1 MPDSAQQLQRIYLAG
16 FELQTFE
23 RYPKCIG
30 VVRDNCVAL
39 LVPGVD
45 GLQILGTPGWRMGE
59 VMGVLTEREGRKVF
73 QAKSDIVE
81 ATPERLALLLAD
93 SDRPIQVLVAGKA
106 HPADEDGKDMIQLV
120 VDFARSLGAKAIVKG
135 LRAISD
141 FEYELEMNQ
150 LNRRQDPEIESVYL
164 MASAQYSFL
173 SSSGVKELAV
183 FGGRIDDLVPD
194 GVVRRLQEEL
204 RR

>member
-1 MPDSAQQLQRIYLAG
+1 MPDSAEQLQRIYFAG

-73 QAKSDIVE
+73 QAKTEIVE
-81 ATPERLALLLAD
+81 ATPERLALL
-93 SDRPIQVLVAGKA
+93 QK
-106 HPADEDGKDMIQLV
+106 
-120 VDFARSLGAKAIVKG
+120 F
-135 LRAISD
+135 
-141 FEYELEMNQ
+141 
-150 LNRRQDPEIESVYL
+150 RQDLAEA
-164 MASAQYSFL
+164 M
-173 SSSGVKELAV
+173 SGEMSDPVE
-183 FGGRIDDLVPD
+183 
-194 GVVRRLQEEL
+194 
-204 RR
+204 

>member
-1 MPDSAQQLQRIYLAG
+1 MPDSAEQLQRIYLAG

-81 ATPERLALLLAD
+81 ATPERLALLQRFREDLAESMRGHM
-93 SDRPIQVLVAGKA
+93 SDP
-106 HPADEDGKDMIQLV
+106 
-120 VDFARSLGAKAIVKG
+120 
-135 LRAISD
+135 
-141 FEYELEMNQ
+141 
-150 LNRRQDPEIESVYL
+150 
-164 MASAQYSFL
+164 
-173 SSSGVKELAV
+173 
-183 FGGRIDDLVPD
+183 
-194 GVVRRLQEEL
+194 
-204 RR
+204 